1 MILILST
8 RIDFTLQDID
18 CSLHVRILR
27 HLVLNSCDTVH
38 DGRMVPCQ
46 HLSDGFIR
54 KIQHLPA
61 EIHHNLTRLCD
72 LGIALF

>member
-27 HLVLNSCDTVH
+27 HLVLDS
-38 DGRMVPCQ
+38 R
-46 HLSDGFIR
+46 LS
-54 KIQHLPA
+54 
-61 EIHHNLTRLCD
+61 
-72 LGIALF
+72 